1 MKYKLEQKNQ
11 EELSKAIITL
21 LAFLDEHKDL
31 YDYIDYQGGILV
43 SIPPIKLVKDTG
55 LVVPEKK
62 EFIK

>member
-11 EELSKAIITL
+11 EELSTAIITL
-21 LAFLDEHKDL
+21 LAFLGEHKDL

>member
-11 EELSKAIITL
+11 EELSTAIITL